1 MIIARSNQVNTNAS
15 STSHTTRTVLSRTR
29 KLRCSTS
36 SILLVLLL
44 LLLLLLPSTENR
56 FQCVYVVNTIHMT
69 TPKSTALL
77 GGESGPR
84 RQQQDDPEI
93 SAANAEARRLAIQL
107 GVATPCDSSL
117 PSSSSWLPIPQ
128 PSRMEDS
135 SVSMSAYVPPMSP
148 TGMLSLGSL
157 QSDDPSIMPP
167 AFDSHGQKAPYY
179 EGPYYIKFDQ
189 SGKMIKKRWCTS
201 CYGVV
206 SCCGVVSRPFLSP
219 IPKS

>member
-15 STSHTTRTVLSRTR
+15 STTHSTRTVLSRKR
-29 KLRCSTS
+29 KLRCSS
-36 SILLVLLL
+36 SSLTLFASSSSSFSSSFHGESFEVH
-44 LLLLLLPSTENR
+44 
-56 FQCVYVVNTIHMT
+56 VVNTIHMT
-69 TPKSTALL
+69 IPKSTALL

-84 RQQQDDPEI
+84 RQQQDDTEI

-107 GVATPCDSSL
+107 GVATPCGSSL

-148 TGMLSLGSL
+148 TTLLSLGSL
-157 QSDDPSIMPP
+157 QSNDPSIMPP

-201 CYGVV
+201 C
-206 SCCGVVSRPFLSP
+206 CGVVSRLFLSP